1 MRHCLDARKVN
12 MASGRVFV
20 LESPN
25 PLELLEG
32 TGERS
37 SLQQVCALLGHDVS
51 SFLLRDKAEFIQTCQ
66 YVSAIK
72 GDKDDKSPMFLH
84 ISLHGNASGIG
95 LGRELITWSELSI
108 IIQRMYE
115 GLCYYH
121 GPVILILSACGAN
134 KQQLTAKLTNAVKA
148 ASEPF
153 VPPEYLFVFSD
164 DEVDWRDAVVT
175 WTIFYRYAPK
185 INFLTEKAKVQTL
198 LNRICRAGCGKLTY
212 FRWDGAAD
220 IYRRYQAPSPT

>member
-1 MRHCLDARKVN
+1 

-32 TGERS
+32 TGERNV
-37 SLQQVCALLGHDVS
+37 LQQVCALLGHEVS
-51 SFLLRDKAEFIQTCQ
+51 TFLLRDKNEFCQTCS
-66 YVSAIK
+66 YISAIK
-72 GDKDDKSPMFLH
+72 GDKNDHTPMFLH

-95 LGRELITWSELSI
+95 VGRDSISWSEISV
-108 IIQRMYE
+108 IIQKMYE
-115 GLCYYH
+115 ELCYYH

-134 KQQLTAKLTNAVKA
+134 KQQLTSKLANAVKA
-148 ASEPF
+148 GKTPF
-153 VPPEYLFVFSD
+153 VPPEYLFVFAD

-185 INFLTEKAKVQTL
+185 INFLTEKVKVQDL
-198 LNRICRAGCGKLTY
+198 LKRICLAGCGTLTY
-212 FRWDGAAD
+212 FRWDGAGK
-220 IYRRYQAPSPT
+220 IYRRYQAPSAS